1 MLAAGPLL
9 NPPLGPAIQPK
20 ISAILARSSC
30 SPTCYYRPTPSSWKA
45 LDQIVLAAG
54 PLVNPPL
61 GPAIQPKVSAI
72 LAGILAAYPT
82 CIDKPLVVGKL

>member
-1 MLAAGPLL
+1 MVLAAGPLL

-30 SPTCYYRPTPSSWKA
+30 SPTCYRPTSSSWKA

-54 PLVNPPL
+54 PLLNPPL
-61 GPAIQPKVSAI
+61 GPAIQPKISAI
-72 LAGILAAYPT
+72 LARVLAVLPNL
-82 CIDKPLVVGKL
+82 IDLPLVVGRL